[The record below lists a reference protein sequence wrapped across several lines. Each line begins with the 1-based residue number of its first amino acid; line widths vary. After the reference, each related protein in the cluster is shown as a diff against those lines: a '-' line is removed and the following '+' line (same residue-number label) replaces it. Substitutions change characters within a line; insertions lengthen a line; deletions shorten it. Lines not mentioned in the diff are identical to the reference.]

1 MPRVSKVKT
10 VSSSELA
17 VNIAKFALDKKA
29 ENVVSLNVKNLTNI
43 TDEFVICS
51 SDTNIQVKAI
61 ADSIRKN
68 TDYKPVRIEG
78 YEHLNWVLLDYID
91 VIVHVFKTS
100 ERNYYNIE
108 KLWGDAPIR
117 EFIDEDQINNNRSSK
132 KLHFIIRIS

>member
-10 VSSSELA
+10 VSSSKLA
-17 VNIAKFALDKKA
+17 ENIAQFALDKKA
-29 ENVVSLNVKNLTNI
+29 ENVVSLNVKELTNI

-68 TDYKPVRIEG
+68 TDHKPVRIEG

-108 KLWGDAPIR
+108 KLWGDASIR
-117 EFIDEDQINNNRSSK
+117 EFSDED
-132 KLHFIIRIS
+132 

>member
-10 VSSSELA
+10 VSSSKLA

-29 ENVVSLNVKNLTNI
+29 ENVVSINVKNLTNI

-61 ADSIRKN
+61 ADSIKKN

-117 EFIDEDQINNNRSSK
+117 EFIDEDQINNN
-132 KLHFIIRIS
+132 

>member
-1 MPRVSKVKT
+1 MANASKVKV
-10 VSSSELA
+10 VSSSNLA
-17 VNIAKFALDKKA
+17 AKIAKFALDKKA
-29 ENVVSLNVKNLTNI
+29 EKVVSLNVKDLTSI

-61 ADSIRKN
+61 ADSIRKS
-68 TDYKPVRIEG
+68 TDTKPIRVEG

-91 VIVHVFKTS
+91 VIVHIFKTA

-117 EFIDEDQINNNRSSK
+117 EFNDEDC
-132 KLHFIIRIS
+132 ISTN

>member
-1 MPRVSKVKT
+1 MPRVSKFKT
-10 VSSSELA
+10 VSSSKLA
-17 VNIAKFALDKKA
+17 ENIAQFALDKKA
-29 ENVVSLNVKNLTNI
+29 KNVVSLNVKKLTNI

-68 TDYKPVRIEG
+68 TDHKPVRIEG

-108 KLWGDAPIR
+108 KLWGDASIR
-117 EFIDEDQINNNRSSK
+117 EFSDED
-132 KLHFIIRIS
+132 

>member
-10 VSSSELA
+10 VSSSKLA

-78 YEHLNWVLLDYID
+78 YENLNWVLLDYIN
-91 VIVHVFKTS
+91 VIVHIFKTS

-108 KLWGDAPIR
+108 KLWGDAPTK
-117 EFIDEDQINNNRSSK
+117 EFNDED
-132 KLHFIIRIS
+132 

>member
-117 EFIDEDQINNNRSSK
+117 EFIDED
-132 KLHFIIRIS
+132 

>member
-10 VSSSELA
+10 VSSSKLA
-17 VNIAKFALDKKA
+17 ENIAQFALDKKA
-29 ENVVSLNVKNLTNI
+29 ENVVSLNVKKLTNI

-68 TDYKPVRIEG
+68 TDHKPVRIEG

-108 KLWGDAPIR
+108 KLWGDASIR
-117 EFIDEDQINNNRSSK
+117 EFSDED
-132 KLHFIIRIS
+132 

>member
-1 MPRVSKVKT
+1 MPRVSKIKT
-10 VSSSELA
+10 VSSSKLA

-117 EFIDEDQINNNRSSK
+117 EFIDEDQINNN
-132 KLHFIIRIS
+132 

>member
-10 VSSSELA
+10 VSSSKLA
-17 VNIAKFALDKKA
+17 ENIAQFALDKKA
-29 ENVVSLNVKNLTNI
+29 ENVVSLNVKKLTNI

-68 TDYKPVRIEG
+68 TDHRPIRIEG

-91 VIVHVFKTS
+91 VIVHIFKTS

-108 KLWGDAPIR
+108 KLWGDAPLR
-117 EFIDEDQINNNRSSK
+117 EFVDEY
-132 KLHFIIRIS
+132 

>member
-78 YEHLNWVLLDYID
+78 YEHLNWVLLDYIN
-91 VIVHVFKTS
+91 VIVHIFKTS

-117 EFIDEDQINNNRSSK
+117 EFIDEDQINNN
-132 KLHFIIRIS
+132 

>member
-10 VSSSELA
+10 VSSSKLA
-17 VNIAKFALDKKA
+17 ENIAQFALDKKA
-29 ENVVSLNVKNLTNI
+29 ENVVSLNVKKLTNI

-78 YEHLNWVLLDYID
+78 FEHLYWVLLDYID

-108 KLWGDAPIR
+108 KLWGDASIR
-117 EFIDEDQINNNRSSK
+117 EFSDED
-132 KLHFIIRIS
+132 

>member
-10 VSSSELA
+10 VSSSKLA
-17 VNIAKFALDKKA
+17 ENIAQFALDKKA
-29 ENVVSLNVKNLTNI
+29 ENVVSLNVKKLTNI

-68 TDYKPVRIEG
+68 TDHKPVRIEG

-108 KLWGDAPIR
+108 KLWADAPLR
-117 EFIDEDQINNNRSSK
+117 EFDDEDFVKINSDIK
-132 KLHFIIRIS
+132 

>member
-1 MPRVSKVKT
+1 MANASKAT
-10 VSSSELA
+10 FVSSSDLA
-17 VNIAKFALDKKA
+17 ARIAQFALDKKA
-29 ENVVSLNVKNLTNI
+29 EKVVSLNVKDLTNI

-61 ADSIRKN
+61 ADSIRKS
-68 TDYKPVRIEG
+68 TDTKPIRVEG

-91 VIVHVFKTS
+91 VIVHIFKTA

-117 EFIDEDQINNNRSSK
+117 EFNDEDC
-132 KLHFIIRIS
+132 ISTN

>member
-10 VSSSELA
+10 VSSSKLA
-17 VNIAKFALDKKA
+17 ENIAQFALDKKA
-29 ENVVSLNVKNLTNI
+29 ENVVSLTVEKLTNI

-68 TDYKPVRIEG
+68 TDHKPVRIEG

-108 KLWGDAPIR
+108 KLWGDASIR
-117 EFIDEDQINNNRSSK
+117 EFSDED
-132 KLHFIIRIS
+132 

>member
-1 MPRVSKVKT
+1 MANASKAKV
-10 VSSSELA
+10 VSSSNLA
-17 VNIAKFALDKKA
+17 ARIAQFALDKKA
-29 ENVVSLNVKNLTNI
+29 EKVVSLNVKDLTTI

-61 ADSIRKN
+61 ADSIRKS
-68 TDYKPVRIEG
+68 TDTKPIRVEG

-91 VIVHVFKTS
+91 VIVHIFKTA

-117 EFIDEDQINNNRSSK
+117 EFNDEDC
-132 KLHFIIRIS
+132 ISTN

>member
-1 MPRVSKVKT
+1 MPRISKVKT

-108 KLWGDAPIR
+108 KLWGDAPLR
-117 EFIDEDQINNNRSSK
+117 EFVDEY
-132 KLHFIIRIS
+132 

>member
-1 MPRVSKVKT
+1 LANASKAKV
-10 VSSSELA
+10 VSSSNLA
-17 VNIAKFALDKKA
+17 ARIAEFALDKKA
-29 ENVVSLNVKNLTNI
+29 EKVVSLNVKDLTNI

-61 ADSIRKN
+61 ADSIRKS
-68 TDYKPVRIEG
+68 TDTKPIRVEG

-91 VIVHVFKTS
+91 VIVHIFKTA

-117 EFIDEDQINNNRSSK
+117 EFNDEDC
-132 KLHFIIRIS
+132 ISTN

>member
-61 ADSIRKN
+61 ADSIRKK

-78 YEHLNWVLLDYID
+78 YEPLNWVLLDYID

-117 EFIDEDQINNNRSSK
+117 EFIDED
-132 KLHFIIRIS
+132 

>member
-1 MPRVSKVKT
+1 MANASKAKV
-10 VSSSELA
+10 VSSSNLA
-17 VNIAKFALDKKA
+17 ARIAQFALDKKA
-29 ENVVSLNVKNLTNI
+29 EKVVSLNVKDLTNI

-61 ADSIRKN
+61 ADSIRKS
-68 TDYKPVRIEG
+68 TDTKPIRVEG

-91 VIVHVFKTS
+91 VIVHIFKTA

-117 EFIDEDQINNNRSSK
+117 EFYDEDC
-132 KLHFIIRIS
+132 ISTN